1 MRLLPDPD
9 DSFTATIYFHSDHAD
24 ELITV
29 SLNEAINLVCENLF
43 SEESFLGLICMPKI
57 QFAMGHYV
65 DPEGPP
71 VHGFKCRFSSPRT
84 AELLTSKGLQFD
96 IKDIKKIII

>member
-1 MRLLPDPD
+1 MKLEQKET
-9 DSFTATIYFHSDHAD
+9 FTATIYFHNDHAD

-29 SLNEAINLVCENLF
+29 STEEAIALVCENLF
-43 SEESFLGLICMPKI
+43 DEESFLGLICMPKI

-71 VHGFKCRFSSPRT
+71 VHGFKCRFSALRT
-84 AELLTSKGLQFD
+84 AKLLTSKGLQFD